1 MRMMFVLMAA
11 AALNL
16 QACRTGDSSAEEK
29 KPEAGE
35 AKESWADKAAKEAK
49 KFKEKSLP
57 YYASCRAEI
66 EKYCKAEEKDLN
78 KLRDCVK
85 LNKEKFGP
93 TCKAAV
99 EKYTKDN
106 K

>member
-16 QACRTGDSSAEEK
+16 QACRTADSSTDEK
-29 KPEAGE
+29 KPEAGQ
-35 AKESWADKAAKEAK
+35 AKESLADKAAKEVN
-49 KFKEKSLP
+49 KFKEKALP
-57 YYASCRAEI
+57 YYASCKAEI
-66 EKYCKAEEKDLN
+66 EKYCKTEESDLN
-78 KLRDCVK
+78 KLRDCLK
-85 LNKEKFGP
+85 LNKDKFGP
-93 TCKAAV
+93 ACKAAV